1 MEISFLEKRELEIIH
16 QNSVQILEQVGIF
29 VPHQEILKSFNE
41 KGAFVD
47 YKSNI
52 VRIPSE
58 LTKDL
63 IQKPKKS
70 FTIYGRDLSFK
81 AEFGNGTRNYN
92 TSGGQA
98 FWLDS
103 PESNRRYATLND
115 TVIATRF
122 TNTIKEI
129 NIIGAMADPHE
140 IPIEYRCIEIASEM
154 IKNTNKPI
162 TFWFYD
168 RDSARYLVD
177 LLKLIR
183 GGEKEAEK
191 YPLYYPLFE
200 PVSPLSFP
208 FNGIDLLF
216 ETVKV
221 NMPVQIG
228 PMAQMGL
235 TAPMSLAG
243 TMVQQN
249 AEILAGICITQLIKE
264 GMPICYEGICHAF
277 DMKTMQI
284 IFGGPEQAIFGITMT
299 QMGKYYGFPVYVN
312 SGLTNALIPDAQ
324 AGLECVSTLLP
335 SVIAGADIFGH
346 MGIAGADQAAS
357 LDMLILQAEIISFV
371 ESIVRNVKIDMDSL
385 TFDIIKNVGPKG
397 TFINQKHTRKHF
409 KKELWFPTLLNRDS
423 HDNWIKKGKNSI
435 LQECRKKKEEILK
448 NLPQKSIDPNLENEI
463 NIFMKKAKKELLQ
476 KS

>member
-1 MEISFLEKRELEIIH
+1 
-16 QNSVQILEQVGIF
+16 
-29 VPHQEILKSFNE
+29 
-41 KGAFVD
+41 
-47 YKSNI
+47 
-52 VRIPSE
+52 
-58 LTKDL
+58 
-63 IQKPKKS
+63 
-70 FTIYGRDLSFK
+70 
-81 AEFGNGTRNYN
+81 
-92 TSGGQA
+92 
-98 FWLDS
+98 
-103 PESNRRYATLND
+103 
-115 TVIATRF
+115 
-122 TNTIKEI
+122 
-129 NIIGAMADPHE
+129 
-140 IPIEYRCIEIASEM
+140 
-154 IKNTNKPI
+154 
-162 TFWFYD
+162 
-168 RDSARYLVD
+168 
-177 LLKLIR
+177 
-183 GGEKEAEK
+183 
-191 YPLYYPLFE
+191 
-200 PVSPLSFP
+200 
-208 FNGIDLLF
+208 
-216 ETVKV
+216 
-221 NMPVQIG
+221 
-228 PMAQMGL
+228 
-235 TAPMSLAG
+235 
-243 TMVQQN
+243 MVQQN

-448 NLPQKSIDPNLENEI
+448 NLPKKSIDSNLENEI
-463 NIFMKKAKKELLQ
+463 NTFMKKAKKELL
-476 KS
+476 